1 MSVAQ
6 TRPAAR
12 RLARVGGIELGPQS
26 CLAVWACTDPQ
37 GKERRV
43 CIDVQTAHGF
53 TSVGLPSGL
62 IQQLEKLLRAGAY
75 MAEVAGEMSAEEWAA
90 YQAAENA
97 AAISARKEGGA
108 V

>member
-1 MSVAQ
+1 MSVAP

-43 CIDVQTAHGF
+43 CMDVQTAHGF
-53 TSVGLPSGL
+53 TSVELPSGL

-75 MAEVAGEMSAEEWAA
+75 MAEVAGDMSAEEWVQ
-90 YQAAENA
+90 YEAAETA
-97 AAISARKEGGA
+97 AGVQPVKEGGA
-108 V
+108 A

>member
-26 CLAVWACTDPQ
+26 CLAVWACTDTQ

-43 CIDVQTAHGF
+43 CMDVQTAHGF
-53 TSVGLPSGL
+53 TSVELPSGL

-90 YQAAENA
+90 YQAAESA
-97 AAISARKEGGA
+97 AAIPARKEGGA
-108 V
+108 A